1 MYPEI
6 AGGEFDPKV
15 VPKHESRL
23 SDEIAEVIIGLYS
36 RGMSTTDIQ
45 EQIEQIYGVQV
56 DSTSVSIITNSMM
69 ESIKEWQNRP
79 LEEVYFVVWM
89 DGISIKIR
97 HNGKVVNKTVYLVIG
112 LTQEGK
118 KQVLGMWISETE
130 SASFWMTVLTELK
143 ARGVKDILIASTD
156 NLSGFTEAIKGVFPL
171 ADTQLC
177 IVHQVRN
184 SLRYVVWKDKKEFA
198 ADMKEIY
205 HAATLQAAEQALE
218 NFEKKWNHK
227 YTYAVRSW
235 RNNWVELTQFFDYP
249 LEIRKIVYTTNVIE
263 SLNRGIRKYT
273 KTKSVFP
280 HDQAALKAVYLAIAN
295 IEKKWT
301 LPIRDWGMIL
311 QQFLI
316 KFEDRCRI

>member
-1 MYPEI
+1 ML
-6 AGGEFDPKV
+6 GEFDPKV

-45 EQIEQIYGVQV
+45 VQIEQIYGVRV

-130 SASFWMTVLTELK
+130 SASFWMTVLTDLK

-184 SLRYVVWKDKKEFA
+184 SLRDVVWKDKKEFA

>member
-45 EQIEQIYGVQV
+45 EQIEQIYGVRV

-69 ESIKEWQNRP
+69 GPLKEWQSRP

-89 DGISIKIR
+89 DGILIKIR
-97 HNGKVVNKTVYLVIG
+97 PNGKVHYKTVYLVIR

-130 SASFWMTVLTELK
+130 SASFWMTVLTDLK
-143 ARGVKDILIASTD
+143 ARGVKDILIACTD
-156 NLSGFTEAIKGVFPL
+156 NLSSFTEAIKGAFPQ
-171 ADTQLC
+171 ADTQLR

-184 SLRYVVWKDKKEFA
+184 SLRYVVWKDNKEFA
-198 ADMKEIY
+198 VDMKDIY
-205 HAATLQAAEQALE
+205 HVATFQAAEQALE
-218 NFEKKWNHK
+218 YFEKKWNHK
-227 YTYAVRSW
+227 YAYAVRSW
-235 RNNWVELTQFFDYP
+235 RNNRVKLTRFFDYP
-249 LEIRKIVYTTNVIE
+249 PEIRKIVYTTNVIG
-263 SLNRGIRKYT
+263 SLNRRIRKYT

-280 HDQAALKAVYLAIAN
+280 HDQAAHKAVYLAIAN
-295 IEKKWT
+295 IVKKWT
-301 LPIRDWGMIL
+301 LPIRDRSMIL

-316 KFEDRCRI
+316 KFENRCRI